1 MLEALVRL
9 GTAGAHRGRLC
20 AIFFLPHRTPLK
32 HNGALFSLLTVAKKI
47 ELVLRKI
54 WTWRNS

>member
-1 MLEALVRL
+1 M
-9 GTAGAHRGRLC
+9 
-20 AIFFLPHRTPLK
+20 LK

-54 WTWRNS
+54 WTCRNS